1 VRSRRVSIPE
11 LQSLERKGEKAV
23 AGWGTNPAEEANPG
37 QMGSSWA
44 DVFWNFL
51 CGLFYDTQGKVTY
64 LGTKARF
71 ALNVT
76 ARFLLATQSKGE
88 EKMPLNTSLPDQFQE
103 QFEQTVR
110 DVISG
115 VSHTD
120 GIVTR
125 EIPDPSLDDEID
137 IPEVPELSGVS
148 INSAEDELNV
158 GVDLYCEP
166 IPEGEIK
173 PVPDDIAMTPEHVR
187 EERES
192 REPTYLKELGSEYAE
207 LSESLLTVLS
217 AYCDVPEDERDQRF
231 GGYEPDFLCKM
242 FAGEEFATFGTY
254 VWYPEYVEEV
264 YTEGQRGVARRL
276 GLPY

>member
-1 VRSRRVSIPE
+1 M
-11 LQSLERKGEKAV
+11 K
-23 AGWGTNPAEEANPG
+23 
-37 QMGSSWA
+37 
-44 DVFWNFL
+44 
-51 CGLFYDTQGKVTY
+51 
-64 LGTKARF
+64 
-71 ALNVT
+71 
-76 ARFLLATQSKGE
+76 SKGWKE
-88 EKMPLNTSLPDQFQE
+88 MSVNTSLPDRFQE
-103 QFEQTVR
+103 QFEQTLR

-148 INSAEDELNV
+148 MNSVEEELNV
-158 GVDLYCEP
+158 GVDLYFGP
-166 IPEGEIK
+166 IPEGEVK
-173 PVPDDIAMTPEHVR
+173 PVPDDIAMAPEHVR

-192 REPTYLKELGSEYAE
+192 RDPTYLKELGGEYAE

-217 AYCDVPEDERDQRF
+217 AYCDVPEDERDQLF
-231 GGYEPDFLCKM
+231 GGDEPDFLCKT
-242 FAGEEFATFGTY
+242 FAGEDFATFGTY

-264 YTEGQRGVARRL
+264 YTEGQHGVARRL